1 MVYNGKKYCSTPN
14 TVCKIIKKSYNHN
27 MRVVESSELSNYKV
41 LPFDL
46 FTENKTKILEA
57 GEVLTP
63 GKLIMLKNYIRI
75 YAEDFLAEEKEKK
88 QNEESAKKNTTQRIR
103 NFSYESLD
111 PDDFN
116 TVVNKDSSLKMET
129 QIKIK
134 YFFKR
139 IFDLLLQGYYDD
151 AILKMQSLVNIIRNE
166 AFKNLSKSGKGSKI
180 RFMGEYE
187 LCHPLNVAVVSCLIA
202 RKLEYS
208 PRAVDE
214 LILSALL
221 HDIGKL
227 KIDMNGESAILTTSE
242 DEITEHTILGYK
254 MIKETFGLSEA
265 IAKVALEH
273 HENNDGSGYPQGL
286 SNDFISEY
294 AQIVNVANYYDNL
307 ACNRTHTMIANN
319 REALREMLDIGT
331 SKFSA
336 KMLYTF
342 IHMYNYDDIHDFND
356 MMM

>member
-1 MVYNGKKYCSTPN
+1 
-14 TVCKIIKKSYNHN
+14 
-27 MRVVESSELSNYKV
+27 MRVVENSELSNYKV

-63 GKLIMLKNYIRI
+63 GKLIMLKNYVRI
-75 YAEDFLAEEKEKK
+75 YAEDFLDEKVEEKHSDEHHSKK
-88 QNEESAKKNTTQRIR
+88 LTPQRIR

-111 PDDFN
+111 PEDFN
-116 TVVNKDSSLKMET
+116 TVINKESSMRLET

-134 YFFKR
+134 FFYKR
-139 IFDLLLQGYYDD
+139 IFDLILQGYYDD
-151 AILKMQSLVNIIRNE
+151 AILKMQSLINVIRNE
-166 AFKNLSKSGKGSKI
+166 VYKNLYKSGRGSKV

-187 LCHPLNVAVVSCLIA
+187 LCHPLNVAVVSTLIA

-214 LILSALL
+214 LMLAALL

-227 KIDMNGESAILTTSE
+227 QIDFDGEPAFLSVNE
-242 DEITEHTILGYK
+242 DEMREHTILGYK
-254 MIKETFGLSEA
+254 MIKEKFGLSDA

-294 AQIVNVANYYDNL
+294 AQIVNVANFYDNL
-307 ACNRTHTMIANN
+307 ACNRTHIIVTNN
-319 REALREMLDIGT
+319 REVLREMLDVGT
-331 SKFSA
+331 RKFSA

-342 IHMYNYDDIHDFND
+342 IHMFNYDDISDFNN
-356 MMM
+356 MMV

>member
-1 MVYNGKKYCSTPN
+1 
-14 TVCKIIKKSYNHN
+14 
-27 MRVVESSELSNYKV
+27 MREVENSELSNYKV

-63 GKLIMLKNYIRI
+63 GKIIMLKNYVKI
-75 YAEDFLAEEKEKK
+75 YAEDFLGKGQEEEEKSQKK
-88 QNEESAKKNTTQRIR
+88 PENNNTKQQFAAQRLR

-111 PDDFN
+111 PEDFN
-116 TVVNKDSSLKMET
+116 TVVNKEAAIKMET

-134 YFFKR
+134 FFYKR

-151 AILKMQSLVNIIRNE
+151 AILKMQSLVNVIRNE
-166 AFKNLSKSGKGSKI
+166 VYKNLYKTGKGSKV
-180 RFMGEYE
+180 RLMGEYE
-187 LCHPLNVAVVSCLIA
+187 LCHPINVAITSGLIA
-202 RKLEYS
+202 KKLEYT

-214 LILSALL
+214 LLLAALL

-227 KIDMNGESAILTTSE
+227 KINMEGDSALLTTNE
-242 DEITEHTILGYK
+242 DEIKQHCELGYK
-254 MIKETFGLSEA
+254 MIKETFGLSES

-294 AQIVNVANYYDNL
+294 AQIVNVANYYDNI
-307 ACNRTHTMIANN
+307 ACNRTHVMVTNN
-319 REALREMLDIGT
+319 REVLRELLDVGT
-331 SKFSA
+331 RRFSA
-336 KMLYTF
+336 KILYTF
-342 IHMYNYDDIHDFND
+342 IHMFNYDDMNDFNN
-356 MMM
+356 MMV